1 MVKIITGLIHK
12 INTITVFEEKNYDE
26 IYIRNVSAGL
36 LYLLHNT
43 IYLKIIKKGSLEK
56 LEIPFHLALG
66 NSEQWLLDKAV
77 LKDNTPI
84 TDICDNLKV
93 MRGLVQQIPGGSIT
107 PGVPTILTDWL
118 GGGFIRSK
126 YEKQYNTEFS
136 LETRDM
142 SAMTTHIPVQI
153 PFTLKIQCSSE
164 NERWKVWQ
172 QIIKT
177 YYKVK
182 KFYYSFE
189 GFRKIDAQVAF
200 PESFGMDRQNKFS
213 YSEKEDKPI
222 FECELTVVTY
232 MPVIDITTERF
243 RNQKIE
249 TFSINTIL
257 SDRNKSTDGN
267 NKV

>member
-1 MVKIITGLIHK
+1 M
-12 INTITVFEEKNYDE
+12 FEEKNYDE
-26 IYIRNVSAGL
+26 VYLRNVSAGL

-43 IYLKIIKKGSLEK
+43 IYLKIIKKGNLEK
-56 LEIPFHLALG
+56 LDIPFHLALG

-84 TDICDNLKV
+84 SDICDNLKV
-93 MRGLVQQIPGGSIT
+93 MRGIVQQIPSGVIT
-107 PGVPTILTDWL
+107 YGAPRILTDWIA
-118 GGGFIRSK
+118 GGFIRNK
-126 YEKQYNTEFS
+126 YEKQFNTEFS

-142 SAMTTHIPVQI
+142 SAMTTHIPLEI

-164 NERWKVWQ
+164 NERSKVWQ

-182 KFYYSFE
+182 KFYYAFE
-189 GFRKIDAQVAF
+189 GFRKLEGLVAF
-200 PESFGMDRQNKFS
+200 PETFGMEKQNKFS
-213 YSEKEDKPI
+213 YSEKEDKPL
-222 FECELTVVTY
+222 FECDLSVITY
-232 MPVIDITTERF
+232 MPVIDVTTERF
-243 RNQKIE
+243 RNEKIE

-257 SDRNKSTDGN
+257 SDRKTTDGI